1 MVRGVCTRLSC
12 LRMDRMIHWWKM
24 KPDVFMAAWEVE
36 AVKTAAEDGCARSRY
51 RPVMEMKLQ
60 RQPRSARWHRP
71 HTQQSW
77 PQCHSKVGELIQRAE
92 SMVVCA
98 HVCACVCVYV
108 CYRSDWGMWQESRVS
123 RLPRLKTRRVI
134 FSAARPRTPQ
144 DRWPAPWH
152 AHLRSQNPEK

>member
-24 KPDVFMAAWEVE
+24 KPDVFTAAWEVE

-51 RPVMEMKLQ
+51 RPVMEMKWFCSLT
-60 RQPRSARWHRP
+60 PAAHSAELTTMSFKGRRA
-71 HTQQSW
+71 HTESW
-77 PQCHSKVGELIQRAE
+77 KHGG
-92 SMVVCA
+92 
-98 HVCACVCVYV
+98 VCACVCVYV